1 MIEVVKNNPFRILG
15 LPASASDKE
24 ITKRVA
30 ELEVYIK
37 MGKRK
42 KYDLDFPFLGN
53 FKRTSETLQ
62 DAVNKLSKP
71 VERIFYSLFWFD
83 NIDEFE
89 FEKLKEKNINEAI
102 TIIKN
107 SSDNRKVESI
117 EQFSGYKNLSILYLY
132 KIYNDDENEEEHF
145 YKYFYAFSKH
155 LASDYLRN
163 YIKLILKKKIII
175 DANSIII
182 KYLNVVDEIMK
193 EYLLI
198 DLDSDRDFIE
208 RYIDSLFHYPNEIKI
223 YIRNKYIQEALFFIR
238 NEIDKCIHIRKDNPE
253 ETYESGANLYYNTNE
268 FLIFLKNKYELVDIR
283 YQTIADKV
291 AEEILQCSVDYFNR
305 YYNPDDNINPCEE
318 SLELSEYADL
328 TAVGERLKEK
338 IAKDLETTQEW
349 IDTEEDRDKQKQ
361 IDYHLNFI
369 HNQIENLPTLED
381 KDIDEQQTLF
391 EEPTNNSNKSE
402 QLMLFGEVQEY
413 PNIVDKFLYQCK
425 KHLYELKSLVDI
437 LHPVS
442 RLESAAG
449 ILNQTYINISN
460 SLVDNAMNLIIR
472 FANNRFDKTNIIYL
486 LDEVAKFDMDGE
498 TEIRFEKNMEAILND
513 YRNYLESLKNAEI
526 EIKKIRKSKKVKSYV
541 WISIIAVI
549 VVSILIFSNAK
560 KPEDSDYQITTKQ
573 TLTDQKINISPS
585 LKKLNSNFENE
596 KKVTTKSN
604 ETNLDQQIKKNENSA
619 NLDSNDDY
627 LLTFNG
633 KNYYL
638 TKYHYD
644 KAGELEPPK
653 NEEADLTLKY
663 NELERLENELNK
675 LGNNLDKFAN
685 KIDNTQV
692 DKYSQTSIDNYNAL
706 TNRYNADIQI
716 IKNKTSNYNSKLTKY
731 ESIRKIYNKKVDIYN
746 SYLIKHGTLRKY

>member
-1 MIEVVKNNPFRILG
+1 MLIRQYAIYPKIAGLLEIDPLGVIVEIPTTSQNLMNASTKNYMIKSENLKLKVVLDEEGK
-15 LPASASDKE
+15 KE
-24 ITKRVA
+24 YQKHI
-30 ELEVYIK
+30 
-37 MGKRK
+37 
-42 KYDLDFPFLGN
+42 
-53 FKRTSETLQ
+53 ETL
-62 DAVNKLSKP
+62 
-71 VERIFYSLFWFD
+71 
-83 NIDEFE
+83 
-89 FEKLKEKNINEAI
+89 NE
-102 TIIKN
+102 T
-107 SSDNRKVESI
+107 
-117 EQFSGYKNLSILYLY
+117 
-132 KIYNDDENEEEHF
+132 
-145 YKYFYAFSKH
+145 
-155 LASDYLRN
+155 
-163 YIKLILKKKIII
+163 IKLL
-175 DANSIII
+175 
-182 KYLNVVDEIMK
+182 
-193 EYLLI
+193 
-198 DLDSDRDFIE
+198 
-208 RYIDSLFHYPNEIKI
+208 
-223 YIRNKYIQEALFFIR
+223 
-238 NEIDKCIHIRKDNPE
+238 
-253 ETYESGANLYYNTNE
+253 
-268 FLIFLKNKYELVDIR
+268 
-283 YQTIADKV
+283 
-291 AEEILQCSVDYFNR
+291 
-305 YYNPDDNINPCEE
+305 
-318 SLELSEYADL
+318 
-328 TAVGERLKEK
+328 
-338 IAKDLETTQEW
+338 
-349 IDTEEDRDKQKQ
+349 
-361 IDYHLNFI
+361 
-369 HNQIENLPTLED
+369 IENLPTSGEQN
-381 KDIDEQQTLF
+381 IDEQQTLF
-391 EEPTNNSNKSE
+391 KKPIDVSNRSE
-402 QLMLFGEVQEY
+402 QLRLFDEIQEY
-413 PNIVDKFLYQCK
+413 PNIVDKFLFQCK

-549 VVSILIFSNAK
+549 VVSILIFSNAN

-604 ETNLDQQIKKNENSA
+604 ETNLDQQIKKNENST

-633 KNYYL
+633 KSYYL

-663 NELERLENELNK
+663 NELERLENELNE

-716 IKNKTSNYNSKLTKY
+716 IRNKTSNYNSKLTNY

>member
-1 MIEVVKNNPFRILG
+1 MIKVVKNNPFRILG
-15 LPASASDKE
+15 LPATASDKE

-132 KIYNDDENEEEHF
+132 KIYNDDKNEEENF
-145 YKYFYAFSKH
+145 YKYFYAFSKF
-155 LASDYLRN
+155 LTSNQLNNYINIILKNKNKINSDLVIKRYLDIVDKILTDYLC
-163 YIKLILKKKIII
+163 I
-175 DANSIII
+175 DI
-182 KYLNVVDEIMK
+182 EI
-193 EYLLI
+193 
-198 DLDSDRDFIE
+198 DRDFIE
-208 RYIDSLFHYPNEIKI
+208 RFIDSLYHYSDDVKV
-223 YIRNKYIQEALFFIR
+223 YVTNKYIQLALSKIR
-238 NEIDKCIHIRKDNPE
+238 NEIEKCSLIRKEKPE
-253 ETYESGANLYYNTNE
+253 EAYESGANLYFNTEE
-268 FLIFLKNKYELVDIR
+268 FLIFLKHKYKFLDVR
-283 YQTIADKV
+283 YQTIADKL
-291 AEEILQCSVDYFNR
+291 AEEILECSIAYFNR
-305 YYNPDDNINPCEE
+305 YNNSDDDIDPCEE
-318 SLELSEYADL
+318 SLELSEYADSIV
-328 TAVGERLKEK
+328 VGDRLKEK
-338 IAKDLETTQEW
+338 ILKDLKTTQEW
-349 IDTEEDRDKQKQ
+349 VEARNSSYVDPHNTHSKYTANGNGTNTNESVSKQYRKHKQKH
-361 IDYHLNFI
+361 IDPLLNTI
-369 HNQIENLPTLED
+369 NLLIENLP
-381 KDIDEQQTLF
+381 
-391 EEPTNNSNKSE
+391 KSQSE
-402 QLMLFGEVQEY
+402 TRINILKGY
-413 PNIVDKFLYQCK
+413 PNIVDNFLFQSRKQLSKLKIELCDNKFLY
-425 KHLYELKSLVDI
+425 YDV
-437 LHPVS
+437 
-442 RLESAAG
+442 
-449 ILNQTYINISN
+449 SN
-460 SLVDNAMNLIIR
+460 SVVNNAMNLIIH
-472 FANNRFDKTNIIYL
+472 FANHNLDKTNIIYL
-486 LDEVAKFDMDGE
+486 LDEIAQFDMNGD
-498 TEIRFEKNMEAILND
+498 TEIRFKDNMETILSD
-513 YRNYLESLKNAEI
+513 YRTYLKSLKQLEV
-526 EIKKIRKSKKVKSYV
+526 ELKKIHKTKRVKTFI
-541 WISIIAVI
+541 WISIITVI
-549 VVSILIFSNAK
+549 VVSILIFSNANK
-560 KPEDSDYQITTKQ
+560 SEDSDYQITTKQ

-585 LKKLNSNFENE
+585 LKKINSNFEKE
-596 KKVTTKSN
+596 KKVSTKKK
-604 ETNLDQQIKKNENSA
+604 ETNLDQQIKKTENSV
-619 NLDSNDDY
+619 NFDSNDDY

-633 KNYYL
+633 KSYYL

-663 NELERLENELNK
+663 NELEKIEKKINE

-685 KIDNTQV
+685 KIDKIQV